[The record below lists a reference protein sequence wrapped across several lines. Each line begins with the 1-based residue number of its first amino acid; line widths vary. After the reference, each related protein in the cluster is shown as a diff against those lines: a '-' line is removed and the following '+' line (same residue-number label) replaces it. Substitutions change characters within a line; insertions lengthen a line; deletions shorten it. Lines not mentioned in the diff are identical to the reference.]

1 MNFQLNKNIE
11 HTIIQDVKQMRNLE
25 SHWQTGK
32 IFFRENDQ
40 KISIKFVTKKSNQ
53 IFLTRDLFKNN
64 VAYYN
69 KNEFILAA
77 IHPFDKTVRPQVLTK
92 NHNFSYLKLSCL

>member
-1 MNFQLNKNIE
+1 M
-11 HTIIQDVKQMRNLE
+11 
-25 SHWQTGK
+25 K
-32 IFFRENDQ
+32 IL
-40 KISIKFVTKKSNQ
+40 SIYLVHNSS
-53 IFLTRDLFKNN
+53 